1 MTGLRTGFFHTTG
14 KRLFACCLLLFA
26 WSAVQAEVHEYDLEN
41 GLKLLV
47 KEDRRAPVVVSQI
60 WYRVGSSY
68 EHDGI
73 TGISH
78 ALEHM
83 MFQGTKKLSRR
94 GVLQDHCRK
103 RR

>member
-1 MTGLRTGFFHTTG
+1 MMRYAVYFFYLVAALAAAPSTH
-14 KRLFACCLLLFA
+14 A
-26 WSAVQAEVHEYDLEN
+26 QVHEFNLEN

-60 WYRVGSSY
+60 WYRIGSSY

-83 MFQGTKKLSRR
+83 MFQGTEKYPDGEFSRIIAEN
-94 GVLQDHCRK
+94 GAAASAA
-103 RR
+103 